1 MPDLYLSDGAPAP
14 SANMWNWMAEL
25 GDRLASNGYPVI
37 PILPGAKCPGRYT
50 QGTWRNYPDWAR
62 HCDRVTKPFEISI
75 WQRWPGCGI
84 GIATGLLT
92 GLDIDVTD
100 PDAALEIQALAFAQL
115 GQTPALRIGRNPK
128 RLLVYRNKS
137 PYPSIKKHP
146 LEALAR
152 GSQFVAYAIHPDTQ
166 QPYRWP
172 DEELAD
178 LPLSYLPTVDEA
190 GIRTFLDTAFQ
201 LVPPELR
208 RNTLGPDRSADH
220 YYSGGDLRG
229 TLAAV
234 QAALEHIPND
244 DLHYDDW
251 IRIGL
256 AIKGAVGDAGLSLFE
271 AWSRRAPKSGK
282 SGQRDTP
289 TKVWRGLPPPKKI
302 GAGTLYYF
310 ASQNGWVPDHDLILN
325 GAVADAVASV
335 PVGSVTLEAEALS
348 HNAASF
354 DAGKWDKLEKASS
367 NPNKDACEKQATST
381 NEIIA
386 DAGGVLAG
394 LVEWMCETAIYPQ
407 PFLALAAAICAV
419 GAAAGRRYSGPWD
432 TRTNVYCIGIAES
445 GSGKEHQLTC
455 LNNLFFAADLIELF
469 AGEEIASGT
478 AVESTISSRAVQLFQ
493 IDEFGH
499 FMKSIMNPRA
509 TSSHRRDVL
518 VKLTKYTGA
527 ATRLVKGT
535 EYANKKERE
544 RIDVH
549 EPCVCLY
556 GTTVAQPL
564 WEAFG
569 SGALKDGSV
578 ARMLF
583 FQSPE
588 NYPSACKPGRSRD
601 VPAELVAGM
610 RRIIAGQAHEN
621 EIGFKAAK
629 GQMLD
634 GRNRPSL
641 IDVPYSRE
649 ADALADELATRQT
662 NLKRANEVSGY
673 APVWARW
680 LEHINRLALIR
691 AVSRDQTGPM
701 IEVADLRWA
710 LALVE
715 HCIGTLVREA
725 EAHMADSQ
733 YEATLKRLLD
743 VIRRRGEMTGRELA
757 RASQWL
763 SRRDR
768 AELIGQ
774 LEESGLI
781 IVQKLTETGGR
792 PGIRVA
798 PVKSE

>member
-1 MPDLYLSDGAPAP
+1 MPDLYLSDGAPLP
-14 SANMWNWMAEL
+14 SANLRNWMAEL

-50 QGTWRNYPDWAR
+50 QGVWRNYPDWAR

-128 RLLVYRNKS
+128 RLLVYRNKAPFAS
-137 PYPSIKKHP
+137 LKRHP

-152 GSQFVAYAIHPDTQ
+152 GSQFVAYAIHPDTGE
-166 QPYRWP
+166 PYRWP
-172 DEELAD
+172 IEELAD

-190 GIRTFLDTAFQ
+190 SVRTFLDTAFQ

-208 RNTLGPDRSADH
+208 RKTLGPDRSADH

-256 AIKGAVGDAGLSLFE
+256 AIKGAVGDVGRSLFE
-271 AWSRRAPKSGK
+271 RW
-282 SGQRDTP
+282 SGQSKKHDPKT
-289 TKVWRGLPPPKKI
+289 TDQSWRGLKPTKI

-335 PVGSVTLEAEALS
+335 PVGSVTLEAPKGRT
-348 HNAASF
+348 NAN
-354 DAGKWDKLEKASS
+354 KAPPER
-367 NPNKDACEKQATST
+367 NRDEPENEQATPDENPRHSPSKVIPD
-381 NEIIA
+381 EIIA

-419 GAAAGRRYSGPWD
+419 GTVAGRRYSGPWD

-610 RRIIAGQAHEN
+610 RRIIAGQAHE
-621 EIGFKAAK
+621 KRDRV
-629 GQMLD
+629 Q
-634 GRNRPSL
+634 GRQGTDAGRTQPAGPDRCALQPRSRRARRRAGNAPDPS
-641 IDVPYSRE
+641 E
-649 ADALADELATRQT
+649 TRQRGVG
-662 NLKRANEVSGY
+662 LRAGVG
-673 APVWARW
+673 
-680 LEHINRLALIR
+680 
-691 AVSRDQTGPM
+691 AV
-701 IEVADLRWA
+701 
-710 LALVE
+710 
-715 HCIGTLVREA
+715 
-725 EAHMADSQ
+725 
-733 YEATLKRLLD
+733 
-743 VIRRRGEMTGRELA
+743 A
-757 RASQWL
+757 RAHQPPGPDP
-763 SRRDR
+763 RRLERPHRPQDR
-768 AELIGQ
+768 G
-774 LEESGLI
+774 
-781 IVQKLTETGGR
+781 
-792 PGIRVA
+792 P
-798 PVKSE
+798 